1 MRKIFD
7 NLSKRFPLGVR
18 VHNNK
23 QKNTPTGVFPT
34 SWWTIRARRVK
45 KIVLYTIFS
54 QSGLQF
60 IIANW
65 HESVALAKRCEP

>member
-7 NLSKRFPLGVR
+7 NFAKRFPLGVESLIT
-18 VHNNK
+18 NK
-23 QKNTPTGVFPT
+23 KNTPTGVFPT